1 MMSTFF
7 TPIYCRSRL
16 TSRHAA
22 AAAMPFEDE
31 HGSFAVIDFVAHL
44 YRGTREDRRTL
55 KTIWEKYSRDSE
67 AERKSP
73 GFEIVRMHH
82 ATLSRVFADDPDGEY
97 LDVEDV
103 QMCWEEFVDAL
114 RTATGAANDDADAR
128 AGVAA
133 APGSPQREKCY
144 DNLEQPVLR
153 RNASFSA
160 LARSLHSAAE
170 ASTPPGTSGG
180 NSPDGS
186 SRGGSTRGIRRISS
200 KGMLLAVGV
209 ASREGSA
216 RGGLAHVDEWTP
228 NLSTLS
234 KEVRDKLEPWDGV
247 R

>member
-1 MMSTFF
+1 
-7 TPIYCRSRL
+7 
-16 TSRHAA
+16 
-22 AAAMPFEDE
+22 MPFEDE

-170 ASTPPGTSGG
+170 ASTPP
-180 NSPDGS
+180 
-186 SRGGSTRGIRRISS
+186 
-200 KGMLLAVGV
+200 
-209 ASREGSA
+209 
-216 RGGLAHVDEWTP
+216 
-228 NLSTLS
+228 
-234 KEVRDKLEPWDGV
+234 
-247 R
+247 